1 MRAWLTP
8 DSSQFAEDQRTRF
21 LRVPGPLLYYVTG
34 ALMLLAESENWEGFG
49 DATPEETSQFF
60 SDIFDEFVESEFEM
74 VGQMSV
80 FADSSGGLPFGWIRC
95 VGQSIAQED
104 YPELADKVPSTWL
117 VSTDIVLPDMRGS
130 TVIGRGTHA
139 THGNFAQGAIGGE
152 RNVTLTVNQMPSHTH
167 EYQSPLAALP
177 VANAGAV
184 PAVPGR
190 VTGISSVS
198 GSSQSH
204 NNMPPFIALDW
215 CIYAGR

>member
-1 MRAWLTP
+1 
-8 DSSQFAEDQRTRF
+8 
-21 LRVPGPLLYYVTG
+21 
-34 ALMLLAESENWEGFG
+34 MLLAESDNWEEFG

-60 SDIFDEFVESEFEM
+60 ADIFDDFLESEFEM

-80 FADSSGGLPFGWIRC
+80 FANEVAGLPFGWIRC
-95 VGQSIAQED
+95 IGQSIAQAD
-104 YPELADKVPSTWL
+104 YPELTNKVPPNWL
-117 VSTDIVLPDMRGS
+117 SGSNIVLPDMRGQ
-130 TVIGRGTHA
+130 TVVGRGVHP
-139 THGNFAQGAIGGE
+139 THGTFTQGVQAGE

-167 EYQSPLAALP
+167 EYYAALAALP
-177 VANAGAV
+177 TANAGAV

-204 NNMPPFIALDW
+204 NNMPPYVALDW